1 VDNFGF
7 LATIVIVSAGLV
19 GMGFI
24 LIHDTASKI
33 DSFVNLHYTY
43 MGHMLATSVAG
54 VQHQP
59 SILFDQVTPSFLGLV
74 LGMLVFGWASQL
86 FLYESSRMERPSRVM
101 PFCYVTIIISFL
113 ADIYLFDISFGLLSV
128 LGMLLT
134 SSGLLG
140 KLLI

>member
-1 VDNFGF
+1 
-7 LATIVIVSAGLV
+7 
-19 GMGFI
+19 
-24 LIHDTASKI
+24 
-33 DSFVNLHYTY
+33 
-43 MGHMLATSVAG
+43 